1 MSTHE
6 FVGRDDFPVPQNTFF
21 EGDLPKLTDE
31 KRENA
36 LGYFRE
42 FCLSWVA
49 GFEVVDEN
57 GDPVEQPDRVE
68 LLTNLGRS
76 RYAYS
81 ILVLCYEIEAL
92 QLLVRQALDDTDL
105 DIEYIDRVA
114 AHMVAVSHAGLPD
127 LAGTYDY
134 TDRWRDSV

>member
-21 EGDLPKLTDE
+21 KGDLPELSDE
-31 KRENA
+31 KRENS

-42 FCLSWVA
+42 FCRSWIA
-49 GFEVVDEN
+49 GFEEVDED
-57 GDPVEQPDRVE
+57 GEPVEQPNRVE
-68 LLTNLGRS
+68 LMTNLASS

-81 ILVLCYEIEAL
+81 ILILCYEIQAL
-92 QLLVRQALDDTDL
+92 QLLVKQALDDMEL

-134 TDRWRDSV
+134 SARWRDSV